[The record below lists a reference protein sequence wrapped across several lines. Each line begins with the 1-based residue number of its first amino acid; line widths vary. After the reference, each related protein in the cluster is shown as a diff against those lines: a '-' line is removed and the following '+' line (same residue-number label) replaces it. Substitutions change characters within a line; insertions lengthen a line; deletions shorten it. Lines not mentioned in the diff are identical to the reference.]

1 MPWLA
6 HDPGGNHPPL
16 IYPGNSDPRWTPAL
30 QLVKEGYTVVGA
42 AKTSIFL
49 PRQNFSSRVPR
60 FPGFASFPLCAL
72 VFSPYPRDR
81 TCPFHVFSVFP
92 RLRRFRPFWP
102 YWPFSLFRMVI
113 FTISK
118 RPNVPVQRFLRF
130 PRLTRFRPF
139 CPFWPFSLFRPVIS
153 PYPSDRM
160 CPFHVFSVFSVFP
173 RLARFRPFWPFWPFS
188 LFRMVISPYPATE
201 RARSTFSP
209 FSPTYTFSPVLPVL
223 AVFAVP
229 AGDFTVSRRP
239 NVPVPRFLCFPPT
252 FTFSVVLAV
261 FAVSAGDFS
270 VSRRPNVPVPRFLR
284 FPRLARFRPSWPFW
298 PFLLFRLVISTYPGD
313 RTCPFQVFSVFPDL
327 HVFARFA
334 HFGRFSC
341 FGW

>member
-60 FPGFASFPLCAL
+60 FPSFASFPSCAL
-72 VFSPYPRDR
+72 VFSPYPRNR

-102 YWPFSLFRMVI
+102 FWPFSLFRMVI

-118 RPNVPVQRFLRF
+118 RPNVPVQRSLRF

-160 CPFHVFSVFSVFP
+160 CPFHVFTVFSVFP

-209 FSPTYTFSPVLPVL
+209 FSPTYTFLPVL

-229 AGDFTVSRRP
+229 AGDFTISRRP
-239 NVPVPRFLCFPPT
+239 NVPVPRFSLISPT
-252 FTFSVVLAV
+252 CTFC
-261 FAVSAGDFS
+261 
-270 VSRRPNVPVPRFLR
+270 
-284 FPRLARFRPSWPFW
+284 PFW
-298 PFLLFRLVISTYPGD
+298 LFLLFRQVISPYPGD
-313 RTCPFQVFSVFPDL
+313 QI
-327 HVFARFA
+327 
-334 HFGRFSC
+334 GRASC
-341 FGW
+341 RERV